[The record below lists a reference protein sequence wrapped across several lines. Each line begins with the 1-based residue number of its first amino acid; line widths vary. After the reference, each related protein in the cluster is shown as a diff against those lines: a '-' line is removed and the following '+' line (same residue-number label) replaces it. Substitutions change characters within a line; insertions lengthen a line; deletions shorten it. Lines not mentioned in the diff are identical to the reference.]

1 MGVLQGLAVGRVA
14 DIIKVA
20 GKPTVERV
28 AALEEENRW
37 EALPLVQNIN
47 FGFVQ
52 YFRVDH
58 QGAKI

>member
-47 FGFVQ
+47 FGFV
-52 YFRVDH
+52 
-58 QGAKI
+58 